1 MTKQEALF
9 TYLLR
14 LGDNAL
20 VMGHRLSEWSSF
32 APILEEDLALT
43 NIALD
48 HIGRAQALLKYAA
61 EIEGKGRTEDDLA
74 YKRPERQF
82 LNVLLVEQP
91 NGDFASTIARQIFHS
106 AFELQLFEALSKS
119 KDETLSG
126 LAARCLKEVKY
137 HWRHAFDWL
146 QRLGDGTEES
156 HERMQK
162 GIDDLWMYS
171 GELFEIDDVEAMLI
185 EEGIAVDNS
194 AFYDKWNA
202 LISEALSSATITR
215 PEEGAY
221 MQTGGRKGVHTE
233 NLGFILA
240 EMQYLPRAYPDAKW

>member
-9 TYLLR
+9 KYLLR

-20 VMGHRLSEWSSF
+20 ILGHRLSEWSSY

-48 HIGRAQALLKYAA
+48 YLGRAQALLKYAA
-61 EIEGKGRTEDDLA
+61 EVEGKSRTEDDLA

-82 LNVLLVEQP
+82 LNVQLVEQH
-91 NGDFASTIARQIFHS
+91 NGDFAVTIARQIFNS
-106 AFELQLFEALSKS
+106 AYELLFLEELSKS
-119 KDETLSG
+119 KDETLAG
-126 LAARCLKEVKY
+126 LAAKCLKEVKY
-137 HWRHAFDWL
+137 HWRHAYDWL

-156 HERMQK
+156 HERMQR
-162 GIDDLWMYS
+162 GINDLWMFT
-171 GELFEIDDVEAMLI
+171 GELFEIDEVELALI
-185 EEGIAVDNS
+185 EEGIAVDTS
-194 AFYDKWNA
+194 VLYDKWNVMVSDA
-202 LISEALSSATITR
+202 ISKATLTR
-215 PEEGAY
+215 PADGY
-221 MQTGGRKGVHTE
+221 MQTGGRKGIHTE